1 MGVSLKKTEA
11 KELLGIIQPR
21 IKQLEDENLPEL
33 KMLIKK
39 VVVTRREEAFFEW
52 KNNLPGGLL
61 PLLNGFVDRNGKIL
75 VEEKEFFPPLFHGK
89 NFEFEQLVYSYDNS
103 MNQLVDFK
111 RENFSTLKF
120 LEEQLIYIV
129 NNDASFIVNLFKSKA
144 VKDKVKESKY
154 IVENNRK
161 IIDDFLLSI
170 TKWDRV
176 DKSISAPWSGRKIN
190 QYRILPIIQDVIDV
204 SRSKEYTL
212 ETAEKYIKTQV
223 DRLSENCKMQLADE
237 INKAWNGLVNQ
248 QIEIDLS
255 KLPLSILSSY
265 YEEKQKIIPYAVK
278 CVFQNIL
285 EMVQSKKSI
294 QSRCNLSEEEDKFL
308 QAGIEQI
315 VEKVKKD
322 VNPKFDISNVDY
334 YQERLLKLLYIYKYY
349 PKEREKEEESIFWE
363 TENWLQ
369 KYEKLIDLSENR
381 YVADTKLDET
391 QYYFWDKSET
401 ELYADVIYIEDKV
414 KKVYKIAV
422 PTSNSITLD
431 TVKTDFRRDA
441 ATYYALLEKITGKNQ
456 SNTASDLPK
465 IIIDKVN
472 KIELEQTG
480 LKVTMRPYQEFG
492 SKFLLFQK
500 NVLLGN
506 EMGLGKTIQA
516 LAVANH
522 LFQNHKKHIVII
534 LPLSVLENWKRETQ
548 KWTNL
553 PVYRFCTSNKNRF
566 SDFKWWKQY
575 GGILLANYEQS
586 KAVFELIGEEKLD
599 MVIIDEAHF
608 IKNPHAMRTVN
619 SINISKRASYK
630 LFMTGTPLENNV
642 KEMQHL
648 LKTLNPDLPVQT
660 FRERPDSKDFKR
672 YIANV
677 YLRRKRVE
685 VLSELPEM
693 EVIDMWSE
701 FSEEQKE
708 LYETEAFS
716 ESCSVMKLRRL
727 AFLGE
732 NSGKINQIKEI
743 CLQARENGLKVL
755 VFSFFKTDVLYQLK
769 DILDHTAKEIL
780 SGDISP
786 SRRQEII
793 DEFSEDLN
801 QTVLLGQIEAGGVG
815 LNIQSANIVV
825 LCEPQWKPSTEQQAI
840 SRVYRMGQTR
850 DVVVYRLLTKD
861 SIDESILQL
870 LHKKEV
876 EFDTYAKDSLIADAF
891 SISEKMSDK
900 DVQSKIIE
908 IERARILQ
916 KRKNQ
921 EPA

>member
-21 IKQLEDENLPEL
+21 MKQLEDENLPEL
-33 KMLIKK
+33 EKLIKK
-39 VVVTRREEAFFEW
+39 VAVTKREEAFFEW
-52 KNNLPGGLL
+52 KNNLPAGLL
-61 PLLNGFVDRNGKIL
+61 PLLDEFVDRNEKIL
-75 VEEKEFFPPLFHGK
+75 VEEKEFFPPLFHGE
-89 NFEFEQLVYSYDNS
+89 NFEFRQLVYSYDNS
-103 MNQLVDFK
+103 INQLVAFK
-111 RENFSTLKF
+111 MENLSTLKF

-129 NNDASFIVNLFKSKA
+129 NNDASFLINLFKSKA
-144 VKDKVKESKY
+144 VKDRVKEAKY

-161 IIDDFLLSI
+161 IVDDFLLSI
-170 TKWDRV
+170 KKWDRV
-176 DKSISAPWSGRKIN
+176 DKSISAAWSERKID

-204 SRSKEYTL
+204 SQSREYTL
-212 ETAEKYIKTQV
+212 EIAKKYIKTQV
-223 DRLSENCKMQLADE
+223 DRLSDSCKMQLADE

-294 QSRCNLSEEEDKFL
+294 RSRCNLSEEEDEFL

-322 VNPKFDISNVDY
+322 ANPKFDISNVDY

-369 KYEKLIDLSENR
+369 KYEKLIDLAENR
-381 YVADTKLDET
+381 YVADTKLGES
-391 QYYFWDKSET
+391 QYYFWDNSET

-431 TVKTDFRRDA
+431 AVKTDFRRDA
-441 ATYYALLEKITGKNQ
+441 ATYYALLERITGKNQ

-500 NVLLGN
+500 NVLLGD

-522 LFQNHKKHIVII
+522 LFQNHKKQIVII

-553 PVYRFCTSNKNRF
+553 PVYRFCTANKNRF
-566 SDFKWWKQY
+566 SDFKWWKRY
-575 GGILLANYEQS
+575 GGLLLANYEQS
-586 KAVFELIGEEKLD
+586 KAVSELIGEEKLD

-630 LFMTGTPLENNV
+630 LFM
-642 KEMQHL
+642 K
-648 LKTLNPDLPVQT
+648 
-660 FRERPDSKDFKR
+660 
-672 YIANV
+672 Y
-677 YLRRKRVE
+677 
-685 VLSELPEM
+685 
-693 EVIDMWSE
+693 
-701 FSEEQKE
+701 
-708 LYETEAFS
+708 
-716 ESCSVMKLRRL
+716 
-727 AFLGE
+727 
-732 NSGKINQIKEI
+732 
-743 CLQARENGLKVL
+743 
-755 VFSFFKTDVLYQLK
+755 
-769 DILDHTAKEIL
+769 
-780 SGDISP
+780 
-786 SRRQEII
+786 
-793 DEFSEDLN
+793 
-801 QTVLLGQIEAGGVG
+801 
-815 LNIQSANIVV
+815 
-825 LCEPQWKPSTEQQAI
+825 
-840 SRVYRMGQTR
+840 
-850 DVVVYRLLTKD
+850 
-861 SIDESILQL
+861 
-870 LHKKEV
+870 
-876 EFDTYAKDSLIADAF
+876 
-891 SISEKMSDK
+891 
-900 DVQSKIIE
+900 
-908 IERARILQ
+908 
-916 KRKNQ
+916 
-921 EPA
+921 